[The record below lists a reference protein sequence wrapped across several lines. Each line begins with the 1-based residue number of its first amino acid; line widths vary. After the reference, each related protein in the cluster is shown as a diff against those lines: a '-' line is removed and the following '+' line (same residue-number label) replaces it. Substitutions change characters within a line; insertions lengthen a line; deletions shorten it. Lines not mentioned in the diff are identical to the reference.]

1 MPTERIHIANSKGGV
16 AKTTFAVNL
25 AVALSSLTKE
35 NYEPVKVLL
44 VDIDPQSSA
53 SSYLLSKEYF
63 FKYINP
69 YSNLSLVGL
78 YESILGI
85 TKKIHPSEILIGREN
100 DSPIF
105 NKENL
110 QSYENL
116 HLLSSHPK
124 LKDIEIFIYRNM
136 NKNERISVTTK
147 TETVYIYSILNE
159 ILSEIEKEY
168 DYIILDSPSNL
179 NFLNLNALYYADS
192 ILIPIIPDGISF
204 QGMELILN
212 EVKIKFPIF
221 ETYLNKKR
229 ILRGIVFNNW
239 EQRLNIH
246 SEYFSRIEE
255 EFHTKWKKNL
265 KEYIDKDFF
274 LFNGAKRS
282 VKVPVAFEEGR
293 PIDDGSPVSE
303 NFRAFMNIANTI
315 QKGWKK

>member
-1 MPTERIHIANSKGGV
+1 MSTERIHIANSKGGV

-35 NYEPVKVLL
+35 NFKPIKVLL

-53 SSYLLSKEYF
+53 SCYLLGKEYF
-63 FKYINP
+63 LKYITP
-69 YSNLSLVGL
+69 YTNLSLTGL
-78 YESILGI
+78 FSSILGI
-85 TKKIHPSEILIGREN
+85 TKKIHPNEILIGREN

-116 HLLSSHPK
+116 HLISSHPK
-124 LKDIEIFIYRNM
+124 LKDIEIFVYKNM
-136 NKNERISVTTK
+136 NKNERISIVK
-147 TETVYIYSILNE
+147 KNETVYIYSLLSE
-159 ILSEIEKEY
+159 ILSEIESDY
-168 DYIILDSPSNL
+168 DYVILDSPSNL
-179 NFLNLNALYYADS
+179 SFLNLNALYYADS
-192 ILIPIIPDGISF
+192 ILIPVIPDGISF

-212 EVKIKFPIF
+212 EVKTKFPVF
-221 ETYLNKKR
+221 QNFLNKKR
-229 ILRGIVFNNW
+229 ILRGVVFNNW
-239 EQRLNIH
+239 EQKINIH

-265 KEYIDKDFF
+265 KEYLDKDFF

-282 VKVPVAFEEGR
+282 AKIPIAYEEGR

-303 NFRAFMNIANTI
+303 NFRAFMNIATTI
-315 QKGWKK
+315 RKGWKK